1 MVDSFPLL
9 DDALEEEII
18 ASEDPGKYLILEA
31 HPEAPGHWLVQSLTK
46 GFRFDL
52 REVIG
57 DECIVSPASLEEFLE
72 AAAEDDY
79 KVAFGETPYTIL
91 DAYAALND
99 EPEVELVSHFPD
111 TVNGFLNFQVQ
122 GFNKLKGV
130 DGAVAQWS
138 TGTGK
143 SVLAAGLTKYH
154 EQKDNFDI
162 CFYVVKAHN
171 KVNTAR
177 GLLALAGI
185 ESVVLDGTI
194 DKREKIYLE
203 VMDRLERGEK
213 TVVITN
219 YEKFRDDFV
228 EWVPPPR
235 FLDEKGHLKRDR
247 KGKEVKPKSEEYI
260 PKLVSWIEPV
270 LESRLWIVW
279 DEMPT
284 KLKSRTSRVYRAV
297 TKCLYRT
304 NPPATD
310 WNMRRP
316 AELRQVML
324 SATPIENDPE
334 DWYNCVRLLDPRVYG
349 TVSNFRDEFVAYYDH
364 FDSSKPKGWRN
375 LDVIALRAAHLVHQV
390 DKRHPEIAAQ
400 FPEVIPD
407 VRIIDWDP
415 RDRRIYDK
423 LTKELVKQIDDED
436 GIPIL
441 AAIAVMQM
449 LCDAP
454 AIVNDSAALRLA
466 YEESVEAFSGDEE
479 DAPEV
484 QGTKGALALLEALD
498 GKKLTNDHHTKLIEL
513 HNVLTKE
520 FPNEKT
526 VVFSALNQSL
536 MPTLEAL
543 LTEWGV
549 TYVRYE
555 GTTKQKQDAEDRFK
569 SDPSIQVFLSSDK
582 GSDSINLEVAR
593 VVVNFNGPWKW
604 TTEEQRVN
612 RIHRITSTFGSVY
625 FITFE
630 MHDSIDTRKA
640 VVRARKKRFHEG
652 VFDGVIRD
660 EALSANT
667 TRDDLRW
674 LLSG

>member
-1 MVDSFPLL
+1 MTFPLL

-52 REVIG
+52 RDVIG

-72 AAAEDDY
+72 AAAEGGY

-154 EQKDNFDI
+154 EQEDNFDI

-177 GLLALAGI
+177 GLMALAGV
-185 ESVVLDGTI
+185 ESLILDGTLK
-194 DKREKIYLE
+194 KREEVYLE
-203 VMDRLERGEK
+203 LLDRHERGEK

-219 YEKFRDDFV
+219 YEKFRDDFCWF
-228 EWVPPPR
+228 E
-235 FLDEKGHLKRDR
+235 EKKKTKTGDKYHITHLNDW
-247 KGKEVKPKSEEYI
+247 VKP
-260 PKLVSWIEPV
+260 LF
-270 LESRLWIVW
+270 ESRLWIVW

-284 KLKSRTSRVYRAV
+284 KLKNRKSRLYLAV

-304 NPPATD
+304 NPPATK
-310 WNMRRP
+310 WEMKR
-316 AELRQVML
+316 AKELRQVML

-334 DWYNCVRLLDPRVYG
+334 DWYNCVRLLDPRIYG
-349 TVSNFRDEFVAYYDH
+349 TVSEFREEFVAYYDH
-364 FDSSKPKGWRN
+364 FDSDKPKGWRN
-375 LDVIALRAAHLVHQV
+375 LGSMALRAAAIVHQV
-390 DKRHPEIAAQ
+390 DKSHPEIAAQ

-407 VRIIDWDP
+407 VRVLDWDP
-415 RDRRIYDK
+415 RDRKIYDK
-423 LTKELVKQIDDED
+423 LTKELIRQVDED
-436 GIPIL
+436 EEGMGIF
-441 AAIAVMQM
+441 AALTVMQM
-449 LCDAP
+449 LCNAP
-454 AIVNDSAALRLA
+454 AIVNDSAAMRLE
-466 YEESVEAFSGDEE
+466 YEEALEAWDDE
-479 DAPEV
+479 DDGILKV
-484 QGTKGALALLEALD
+484 RGSKGALALLDALE
-498 GKKLTNDHHTKLIEL
+498 GQKLDNTKNSKIVEL
-513 HNVLTKE
+513 RKILLEDFPTEKVVLFT
-520 FPNEKT
+520 
-526 VVFSALNQSL
+526 ALNQSI
-536 MPTLEAL
+536 MPTLEGL
-543 LTEWGV
+543 LQEWGV
-549 TYVRYE
+549 TYVRYD
-555 GTTKQKQDAEDRFK
+555 GTMTQKQAAEDAFK
-569 SDPSIQVFLSSDK
+569 SDPDIRVFLSSDK
-582 GSDSINLEVAR
+582 GSDSINLEVAP
-593 VVVNFNGPWKW
+593 VTVNYCGPLKDSVQK
-604 TTEEQRVN
+604 QRDN
-612 RIHRITSTFGSVY
+612 RIHRITSLFKTVWVITLEMADSV
-625 FITFE
+625 
-630 MHDSIDTRKA
+630 DTRK
-640 VVRARKKRFHEG
+640 RAIRRKKRRYHEEM
-652 VFDGVIRD
+652 FDGVIRD